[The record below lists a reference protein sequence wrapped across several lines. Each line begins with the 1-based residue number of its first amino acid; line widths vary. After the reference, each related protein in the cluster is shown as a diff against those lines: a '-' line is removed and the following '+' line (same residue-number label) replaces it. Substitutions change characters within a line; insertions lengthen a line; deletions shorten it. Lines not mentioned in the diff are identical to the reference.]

1 MGGEGG
7 VEIHAGGGALS
18 PVPQWPFPSCT
29 PPGAEAQCQTARG
42 VGLLGKRRFLEVLV
56 SPVRMAAAVARP
68 EHRECG
74 RRASPSRGRPLLFAL
89 TLSLTASWFRGV
101 HRFAQERGVVASA
114 F

>member
-1 MGGEGG
+1 MERA
-7 VEIHAGGGALS
+7 VWRSTPEAGHCPLS
-18 PVPQWPFPSCT
+18 RSGPS
-29 PPGAEAQCQTARG
+29 PPAPRPGLGLSARRARG

-56 SPVRMAAAVARP
+56 SPVRTAAAVARP